1 MHGTAKIYKFNNIE
15 NIALF
20 RLQFRP
26 TIVQS
31 GTYTYNAAQ
40 VIVVYLKPLWSDN

>member
-1 MHGTAKIYKFNNIE
+1 MYGTAKTYKFNNIE